1 MNEDQQQNIIDERI
15 SKQKEELIELFR
27 KSPIVQMACE
37 KLGVG
42 RTTYYRWR
50 KEDAIFAGKADDALN
65 IGRHLINDLAES
77 KLIKKIQQDEDF
89 NSIKYWLSH
98 NHKRYETKLTITPSV
113 MESNELPRELVA
125 EIDRLFEI
133 NGQANTQPLTTTKP
147 EEPQVQPT

>member
-50 KEDAIFAGKADDALN
+50 KEDAIFAGKADDALS

-133 NGQANTQPLTTTKP
+133 NGQLNTQLPIATKP
-147 EEPQVQPT
+147 EEPQAQST

>member
-113 MESNELPRELVA
+113 VESNELPRELVA

-133 NGQANTQPLTTTKP
+133 NGQVNTQLPIATKP

>member
-1 MNEDQQQNIIDERI
+1 MNEDQQPNTIEDRI
-15 SKQKEELIELFR
+15 AKQKEELIELFR

-113 MESNELPRELVA
+113 VESNELPRELVA

-133 NGQANTQPLTTTKP
+133 NGQANTQPSTTTKP
-147 EEPQVQPT
+147 EEPQAQPT